1 MNSDYPTTVPMDP
14 ATTIVLSIIYLAL
27 LVAMIAAM
35 WVIFEKTGE
44 HGWAAIVPLY
54 NGYVLFKVAGYNGWM
69 FLLMFIPIVN
79 FVVGIMMALEL
90 GKRFGKGGAWSF
102 FLLFVLS
109 VIGYL
114 MLAFGDNTY
123 QPRPAPVGA

>member
-1 MNSDYPTTVPMDP
+1 MDYDYSSSAAMDP
-14 ATTIVLSIIYLAL
+14 VATILLSIIYLAL

-35 WVIFEKTGE
+35 WVIFEKAGE

-54 NGYVLFKVAGYNGWM
+54 NGYVLFKVAGYSGWM
-69 FLLMFIPIVN
+69 FLLMFIPVIN

-90 GKRFGKGGAWSF
+90 GRRFGKSGVWSF

-123 QPRPAPVGA
+123 QKRSAAVGA